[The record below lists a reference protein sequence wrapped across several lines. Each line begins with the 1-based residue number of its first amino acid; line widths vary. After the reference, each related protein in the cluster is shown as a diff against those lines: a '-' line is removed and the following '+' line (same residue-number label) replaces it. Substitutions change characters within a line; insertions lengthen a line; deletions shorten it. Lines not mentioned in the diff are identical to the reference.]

1 MENKN
6 VGWLVVGIAVLIIGI
21 IFLFNT
27 AMVNIVESTCTMD
40 HLNGQCPAYNTIQ
53 EQTYLSLAIVGVLVI
68 IGVVLILSKPNER
81 IVIRKVK
88 DKPLSIKALDE
99 SQLSKQ
105 EKDILRIVKD
115 NKAVFQ
121 ADLIDKVGISKVSM
135 SRILDRLENR
145 GFIERKRRGMNNIV
159 VLK

>member
-6 VGWLVVGIAVLIIGI
+6 VGWLIIGISVLIIGI
-21 IFLFNT
+21 VFLFNT

-40 HLNGQCPAYNTIQ
+40 HLNGQCPAYNTIK
-53 EQTYLSLAIVGVLVI
+53 EQTYLSLAIVGVLMVI
-68 IGVVLILSKPNER
+68 GIVLMLSKPNER
-81 IVIRKVK
+81 VIIRKVK
-88 DKPLSIKALDE
+88 DKPLNVKSLDE

-105 EKDILRIVKD
+105 EKYVLKVVKE

-121 ADLIDKVGISKVSM
+121 ADLIDKTGISKVGM

>member
-6 VGWLVVGIAVLIIGI
+6 VGWLIIGISVLIIGI

-27 AMVNIVESTCTMD
+27 AMKDIVDSTCTVE
-40 HLNGQCPAYNTIQ
+40 HLDGFCPAYETITQ
-53 EQTYLSLAIVGVLVI
+53 QTYLSLAIVGVLVI
-68 IGVVLILSKPNER
+68 IGFVLVFNKPKER
-81 IVIRKVK
+81 VIIRKVK
-88 DKPLSIKALDE
+88 EKIITKKLDE
-99 SQLSKQ
+99 SHLDNQ
-105 EKDILRIVKD
+105 EKEILKILKE

-121 ADLIDKVGISKVSM
+121 ADLIDKTGISKVGM

>member
-27 AMVNIVESTCTMD
+27 AMKEIVESGCTMD
-40 HLNGQCPAYNTIQ
+40 HLNGQCPAYNTIKQ
-53 EQTYLSLAIVGVLVI
+53 QTYLSLAIVGILFI
-68 IGVVLILSKPNER
+68 IGFVLILSKPNER
-81 IVIRKVK
+81 VIIRKVK
-88 DKPLSIKALDE
+88 DKTKIKNLDE

-105 EKDILRIVKD
+105 EKDVLKIVRD
-115 NKAVFQ
+115 NKAAFQ
-121 ADLIDKVGISKVSM
+121 ADIIDKTGISKVGI
-135 SRILDRLENR
+135 SRILDRLENQ